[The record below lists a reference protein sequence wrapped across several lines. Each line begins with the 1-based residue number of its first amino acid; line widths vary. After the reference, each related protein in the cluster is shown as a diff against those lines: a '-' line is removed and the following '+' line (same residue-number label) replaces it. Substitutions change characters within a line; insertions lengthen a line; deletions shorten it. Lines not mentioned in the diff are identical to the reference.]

1 MFTQKTISTTIIMSF
16 FLSLVGLP
24 ILGNQPPLVQ
34 AGPLAYGICQTGCN
48 AVAVACYGAAGVTMG
63 TITFGAGIAP
73 AVMACA
79 AAQGTCMAAC
89 VAAGLSP
96 TP

>member
-1 MFTQKTISTTIIMSF
+1 MNPKNIYISLFIICIMFGFAQ
-16 FLSLVGLP
+16 G
-24 ILGNQPPLVQ
+24 
-34 AGPLAYGICQTGCN
+34 GPLSYGICQTGCN

-96 TP
+96 IP

>member
-1 MFTQKTISTTIIMSF
+1 MAILKPMITATI
-16 FLSLVGLP
+16 L
-24 ILGNQPPLVQ
+24 LGTCTSSVS

-48 AVAVACYGAAGVTMG
+48 AVAVACYGAAGF
-63 TITFGAGIAP
+63 TFGTVTAGAGVP
-73 AVMACA
+73 AAIVGCNA
-79 AAQGTCMAAC
+79 ALGTCMAAC